1 MNHHDMNHRG
11 HSIKTESLEAFGIRA
26 AHTVH
31 WNLTTPELYTE
42 ALRREEGQLVHLG
55 PVAVDTGKYTGRSPR
70 DKFIVRDD
78 TTADRIDWGETNQ
91 PMTPEAFERL
101 RQDMLAHT
109 RGRDLFVQNVFV
121 GTHPEYRVPVRVITE
136 LAWHSLFV
144 RNLFVQPTWRALEH
158 HQPEYTILDLPSF
171 KADPNRHGSRTETVI
186 GMNLTEKLVL
196 IGSTEYAGEMKKS
209 AFSMMNFELPE
220 RGVMPMH
227 CSANVG
233 PENEVAIF
241 FGLSGTGKTTLSA
254 TYDRTLIGD
263 DEHGWADAGVFNFEG
278 GCYAKIEH
286 LSAQAEPEIY
296 QTTRRFGTI
305 LENVVV
311 DPETQR
317 VNLDDTSKTANTRA
331 AYPVSHI
338 SNATV
343 VGYAGHPAN
352 VIFLTADAFGV
363 LPPIARLTPDQAMYY
378 FLSGYTAKVAGTER
392 GVVEPEATFSVAFGE
407 PFMPLKPHIYAELLA
422 DRIRKHEASVWLVN
436 TGWTGGPYG
445 IGHRMPIAY
454 TRAIIDA
461 TLDHRLDRSP
471 FHREPVF
478 GLSIPEHCPGVPDNV
493 LNPRATWADKAA
505 YDDTARRLA
514 SMFEKNFERF
524 AGEVTAGIRAA
535 GPRATAG
542 AASSD

>member
-1 MNHHDMNHRG
+1 MDHRG
-11 HSIKTESLEAFGIRA
+11 HSIEVQTLEDLGIREA
-26 AHTVH
+26 STIY

-42 ALRREEGQLVHLG
+42 ALRREEGRLVHLG
-55 PVAVDTGKYTGRSPR
+55 PLAVDTGKYTGRSPR

-78 TTADRIDWGETNQ
+78 TTLHRIDWGEVNQ
-91 PMTPEAFERL
+91 PLTSEHFENIR
-101 RQDMLAHT
+101 RDIIQHT
-109 RGRDLFVQNVFV
+109 RGLDLFVQNVFV
-121 GTHPEYRVPVRVITE
+121 GTHPDYRVPVRVITE

-144 RNLFVQPTWRALEH
+144 RNLFVLPTWRALES
-158 HQPEYTILDLPSF
+158 HQPVYTIIDLPSF
-171 KADPNRHGSRTETVI
+171 RADPARHGSRTETI
-186 GMNLTEKLVL
+186 IAMSLSEKLVL

-220 RGVMPMH
+220 RRVMPMH

-254 TYDRTLIGD
+254 TQDRALIGD

-311 DPETQR
+311 DPQTYR
-317 VNLDDTSKTANTRA
+317 VNLNDTSKTANTRA
-331 AYPVSHI
+331 AYPISHI

-343 VGYAGHPAN
+343 VGYAGHPTN
-352 VIFLTADAFGV
+352 IIFLTADAFGV
-363 LPPIARLTPDQAMYY
+363 LPPISRLTLDQAMYY

-392 GVVEPEATFSVAFGE
+392 GIAEPQATFSVAFGE

-422 DRIRKHEASVWLVN
+422 ERVESCKAHVWLVN

-445 IGHRMPIAY
+445 VGHRIPIAY
-454 TRAIIDA
+454 TRAMIEA
-461 TLDHRLDRSP
+461 LLDHQLDRIT
-471 FHREPVF
+471 FHTDPIF
-478 GLSIPEHCPGVPDNV
+478 GLSFPETCPGVPKEILD
-493 LNPRATWADKAA
+493 PRSTWADPGA
-505 YDDTARRLA
+505 YDLQARALA
-514 SMFEKNFERF
+514 SMFVENFERF
-524 AGEVTAGIRAA
+524 SGQVAEEVRRA
-535 GPRATAG
+535 GPLEACQVDHRSTPG
-542 AASSD
+542 RT